1 MSKMTQKGLEK
12 TVKHYTQ
19 AGDYQS
25 ARNYIENFGDEF
37 KTFDKETALKS
48 IEEAEKGK
56 NLRRNK
62 KW

>member
-48 IEEAEKGK
+48 IAEAEKGK
-56 NLRRNK
+56 K
-62 KW
+62 PKEEEK